1 MHFHRQNGAVNCFH
15 SHDFRKP
22 ALVRLGETHTSK
34 CRQSRETAFSVGE
47 CINWWFVYLCDS
59 GSCVYHSNFFLPW
72 VGIPSVFVHLFLCLC
87 MWTGDRAPA
96 LFCSCDGWDCHPLTL
111 LVNIGQPSL
120 ALCLFLYLHELVID
134 LQLSH
139 VAARPLPA
147 HPAGLGQTAVS
158 ESVSLSLSGSVC
170 IWVCLYQCFCLGLSV
185 SVSGSVSLSG
195 PVSVSL
201 SGSVCSCVSV
211 WVCISVSIWVCLFL
225 CLHLGLSVPVS
236 LSGSVCI
243 WVCLYQCFCL
253 GLPVSVSLSGSVCV
267 SVSVRV
273 CLYQCLCPGL
283 SVSGSLSGSVCFWVS
298 VWVCVY
304 LCLCL

>member
-1 MHFHRQNGAVNCFH
+1 M
-15 SHDFRKP
+15 
-22 ALVRLGETHTSK
+22 
-34 CRQSRETAFSVGE
+34 
-47 CINWWFVYLCDS
+47 
-59 GSCVYHSNFFLPW
+59 
-72 VGIPSVFVHLFLCLC
+72 
-87 MWTGDRAPA
+87 
-96 LFCSCDGWDCHPLTL
+96 
-111 LVNIGQPSL
+111 NIGQPSL

-225 CLHLGLSVPVS
+225 CLHLGLSVPVP

-253 GLPVSVSLSGSVCV
+253 GLSVSVSLSGSVCV

-283 SVSGSLSGSVCFWVS
+283 SVSGSVWVFLFLGLCLGLCVS
-298 VWVCVY
+298 VSLPVNCDGSPVLFCSCDVADFHQLTLLGKGRQLPPGQLTGFVPCINLPMKPVY
-304 LCLCL
+304 LNPFPSPIDALDPRYAEPILITLKSSQKYFIPATSVVPQLAPSS